1 VSSPGKPS
9 PRDEVV
15 IAALTGGMSQRKTSQ
30 VTGVSMSTVH
40 RVSMRYRAD
49 IEQARREQA
58 RTIAQE
64 LKDRAR
70 YAVTRLE
77 EVLDSANEP
86 IVLGAI
92 RTALTEA
99 SRWMEAVEIEERL
112 AEVERRLA
120 ERG

>member
-1 VSSPGKPS
+1 MSAVGKPT
-9 PRDEVV
+9 PRDEIV

-30 VTGVSMSTVH
+30 VTGVPIGTVN
-40 RVSMRYRAD
+40 RIMGRYRAD

-58 RTIAQE
+58 RVIAQE

-92 RTALTEA
+92 RTSLTEA
-99 SRWMEAVEIEERL
+99 SRWMEAVEIEERIQDI
-112 AEVERRLA
+112 ERALKLRP
-120 ERG
+120 